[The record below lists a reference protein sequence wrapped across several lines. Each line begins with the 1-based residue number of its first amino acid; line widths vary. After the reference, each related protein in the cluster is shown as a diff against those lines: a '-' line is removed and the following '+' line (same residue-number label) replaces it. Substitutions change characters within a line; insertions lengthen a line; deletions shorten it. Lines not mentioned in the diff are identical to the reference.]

1 MSTRVGFI
9 GLGNI
14 GKPMAVNVA
23 HGGFDL
29 MVHDLRPEPVRELA
43 ALGAKA
49 AASPL
54 DIGRHAEIVELV
66 VMNDAQVEEVTLGP
80 QGVFQ
85 TMAKGGVVAIHST
98 VHPDTVK
105 KVFEAGKTRGIGV
118 FDAQV
123 SGGEKGAAART
134 LAYMVGGDK
143 ALLERC
149 RPLFNTS
156 AGNIFHLGPLGS
168 GASAKIAHNMIV
180 YVNYLAAA
188 EGMRLAKKLGI
199 DLDAFEA
206 LVRVSGGQSN
216 AMNTWQERRRRWD
229 ADPRP
234 DRLPALYY
242 KDLAL
247 ALSMAHDAGV
257 AVPGAALAQQQIDM
271 ILHW

>member
-1 MSTRVGFI
+1 MAPRVGFI

-23 HGGFDL
+23 KGDFDL
-29 MVHDLRPEPVRELA
+29 MVYDVRPEPIKELV

-49 AASPL
+49 ALSPL
-54 DIGRHAEIVELV
+54 DIGKHAEIVDLV
-66 VMNDAQVEEVTLGP
+66 VLNDAQVEEITMGP
-80 QGVFQ
+80 QGVFN
-85 TMAKGGVVAIHST
+85 TMARGSIVAIHST
-98 VHPDTVK
+98 VHPKTVK
-105 KVFEAGKTRGIGV
+105 KVFEAGKAKGIDV

-123 SGGEKGAAART
+123 SGGEKGAAAKS

-149 RPLFNTS
+149 RALFNTS

-180 YVNYLAAA
+180 YVNFLAAA

-206 LVRVSGGQSN
+206 LVHVSGGQST
-216 AMNTWQERRRRWD
+216 AMDTWQERRKRWD

-234 DRLPALYY
+234 ERLPELYY

-247 ALSMAHDAGV
+247 ALTMAHEAGV
-257 AVPGAALAQQQIDM
+257 ALPGAALAQQQVDM

>member
-1 MSTRVGFI
+1 MATRVGFI

-23 HGGFDL
+23 KADFDL
-29 MVHDLRPEPVRELA
+29 MVYDIRPEPVKELV

-54 DIGRHAEIVELV
+54 DIGKHAEIVELV
-66 VMNDAQVEEVTLGP
+66 VMNDAQVEEITMGP
-80 QGVFQ
+80 QGVFN
-85 TMAKGGVVAIHST
+85 TMARGSIVAIHST
-98 VHPDTVK
+98 VHPKTVK
-105 KVFEAGKTRGIGV
+105 KVFEAGRAKGIDV

-123 SGGEKGAAART
+123 SGGEKGAAAKS

-149 RPLFNTS
+149 RALFNTS

-180 YVNYLAAA
+180 YVNFLAAA

-206 LVRVSGGQSN
+206 LVHVSGGQST
-216 AMNTWQERRRRWD
+216 AMDTWQERRKRWD

-234 DRLPALYY
+234 ERLPELYY

-247 ALSMAHDAGV
+247 ALTMAHEAGV
-257 AVPGAALAQQQIDM
+257 ALPGAALAQQQVDM